1 MEAFKGPRPPFAYK
15 GSSSPHSAIQFKMS
29 ASLLWIPLLLAVI
42 SMTLA
47 RPTSKPWCPSDK
59 QTLQEDEGLWL
70 SLESNVT
77 FLDKPHVDVAS
88 AEDKDKDKPCRKVVS
103 WCYIAFCRFV

>member
-1 MEAFKGPRPPFAYK
+1 
-15 GSSSPHSAIQFKMS
+15 MS
-29 ASLLWIPLLLAVI
+29 ASLLWFPLLLAVI
-42 SMTLA
+42 SVNLA
-47 RPTSKPWCPSDK
+47 SSTTGPWYKTGWWPSDK
-59 QTLQEDEGLWL
+59 QTFQEEGLGLWL

-88 AEDKDKDKPCRKVVS
+88 AEDKDKDKTCRKVVS